1 MLVSL
6 LVCGCEA
13 QLLPSYGEDLVPG
26 YSESLDTYTQVLYC
40 TVLYC
45 TVLYCTVLYTYTQAD
60 PGLDIYTQDTVPMSG
75 LDMLRMSVPGSPGQA
90 STGDIYDN

>member
-6 LVCGCEA
+6 LVCGCGA

-45 TVLYCTVLYTYTQAD
+45 TVLYTYTQAD
-60 PGLDIYTQDTVPMSG
+60 PGLDTYTQDTAPMSG

>member
-26 YSESLDTYTQVLYC
+26 YSESLDTYTQ
-40 TVLYC
+40 
-45 TVLYCTVLYTYTQAD
+45 AD
-60 PGLDIYTQDTVPMSG
+60 PGLDTYTQDTAPMSG

-90 STGDIYDN
+90 STGDIYDNLSL

>member
-26 YSESLDTYTQVLYC
+26 YSESLSS
-40 TVLYC
+40 
-45 TVLYCTVLYTYTQAD
+45 YTQAD
-60 PGLDIYTQDTVPMSG
+60 PGLDTYTQDTAPMSG

>member
-6 LVCGCEA
+6 LVCGCGA

-26 YSESLDTYTQVLYC
+26 YSESLSS
-40 TVLYC
+40 
-45 TVLYCTVLYTYTQAD
+45 YTQAD
-60 PGLDIYTQDTVPMSG
+60 PGLDTYTQDTAPMSG

-90 STGDIYDN
+90 STGDNFL

>member
-26 YSESLDTYTQVLYC
+26 YSESLSS
-40 TVLYC
+40 
-45 TVLYCTVLYTYTQAD
+45 YTQAD
-60 PGLDIYTQDTVPMSG
+60 PGLDTYTQDTAPMSG

-90 STGDIYDN
+90 STGDNFL